1 MDVLVLDFDLV
12 KDRSMADIHNSLN
25 GVPANR
31 LALAFTPDPSN
42 PSFGPNF
49 AAFTELFASFIIVQ
63 PPSVEPIVALKVA
76 YPSCTWFIDLRYLS
90 FLERSAM

>member
-1 MDVLVLDFDLV
+1 MLVLDFDLV

-49 AAFTELFASFIIVQ
+49 AAFTELFATFIIVQ
-63 PPSVEPIVALKVA
+63 PPSV
-76 YPSCTWFIDLRYLS
+76 
-90 FLERSAM
+90 